1 MKNIT
6 IVEYVA
12 TDGRCPFKKW
22 IDGFKDIQTKAR
34 IYRYVR
40 SLSLGI
46 FNNCKSV
53 GEGVH
58 ELKIDFG
65 AGYRVY
71 FGNAG
76 GTIVILLCG
85 GSKRTQ
91 DKDIKLAQKYWA
103 EYKKHDSAL

>member
-1 MKNIT
+1 METIK
-6 IVEYVA
+6 IVEYVTA
-12 TDGRCPFKKW
+12 DGGCPFKKW

-46 FNNCKSV
+46 FNNCKPI
-53 GEGVH
+53 GDGVH

-71 FGNAG
+71 FGNECT
-76 GTIVILLCG
+76 TIVILLCR
-85 GSKRTQ
+85 GSKRSQ
-91 DKDIKLAQKYWA
+91 DRDIKLAQKYWV
-103 EYKKHDSAL
+103 EYKKHGMA